1 MAKLR
6 STDVTT
12 EEDERRGGPDHPVRL
27 RAQEQESRGIRGTL
41 ERPGGKEFM
50 VIHYT
55 FSPCS
60 SLLDVQ
66 VYFSEHLECN

>member
-27 RAQEQESRGIRGTL
+27 RVQGSGTGVTWHQRDSGEAEWEGIHGDSLYILTL
-41 ERPGGKEFM
+41 
-50 VIHYT
+50 
-55 FSPCS
+55 
-60 SLLDVQ
+60 L
-66 VYFSEHLECN
+66 